1 MSKEQLM
8 YKYILL
14 YSFIS
19 SFFCS
24 INKYTNALTTAILTT
39 QQIIIIIII
48 IIIQEISEMK
58 QYWLVRKWKIELDL
72 WFSSHKSGVQILHN
86 ISRILIKLKVWIFF
100 IFKYILELYTY
111 IHILYY
117 ISQSYAISER
127 KSIFIV

>member
-1 MSKEQLM
+1 MLLMSKEQLM

-39 QQIIIIIII
+39 QQIIIIII
-48 IIIQEISEMK
+48 QEISEMK

-72 WFSSHKSGVQILHN
+72 WFSSHKSGVQILYN